1 MSTVAE
7 QASGQLTSKEL
18 QDLKRLKMVKEA
30 LEEYKRRGISADI
43 PVCPVCKSA
52 RIVHMTSFQDLGYIG
67 SFQPAYYC
75 LDCGWY
81 GRSLTIMT
89 NRPEDDAVIED
100 LKGAF
105 STLLEQ
111 DDEGKGEYREE
122 EEP

>member
-1 MSTVAE
+1 MAE
-7 QASGQLTSKEL
+7 QARGQLTSKEL

-30 LEEYKRRGISADI
+30 LEEYKRRGVSADI

-52 RIVHMTSFQDLGYIG
+52 RIVHITSFQDLGYIG
-67 SFQPAYYC
+67 RLQPAYYC

-89 NRPEDDAVIED
+89 NRPEDDVVIED

-105 STLLEQ
+105 STLLEN
-111 DDEGKGEYREE
+111 DEESKGEYREE
-122 EEP
+122 DES

>member
-18 QDLKRLKMVKEA
+18 QDLRKLKMVKEA

-111 DDEGKGEYREE
+111 DDESKWEYREE
-122 EEP
+122 EES

>member
-1 MSTVAE
+1 MTE

-18 QDLKRLKMVKEA
+18 QDLRKLKMVKEA
-30 LEEYKRRGISADI
+30 LQEYKRRGISADI
-43 PVCPVCKSA
+43 PVCPVCKSP
-52 RIVHMTSFQDLGYIG
+52 RIVHITSFQDLGYIG

-75 LDCGWY
+75 LDCGWF

-105 STLLEQ
+105 STLLEP
-111 DDEGKGEYREE
+111 DTEHKSEYEE
-122 EEP
+122 EEEL